1 MNANE
6 IRKAVN
12 EGHTVHWANEGYTV
26 IKDGT
31 GDYLIWHYSGN
42 CIGLTWLD
50 GETLNGKPEDFYI
63 AAPFNDS
70 EKQEFI
76 EAIVIAEKEGEQ

>member
-26 IKDGT
+26 IKEGT
-31 GDYLIWHYSGN
+31 GVIYL
-42 CIGLTWLD
+42 
-50 GETLNGKPEDFYI
+50 EED
-63 AAPFNDS
+63 
-70 EKQEFI
+70 
-76 EAIVIAEKEGEQ
+76 